1 MVQYDERPAT
11 LERRQHFLN
20 VAKRVFASSGFQST
34 TMDDIA
40 REAGFTKP
48 ILYQHFPSKGT
59 LYHEIVAATGATL
72 INGMMQAVS
81 AKVLPREKILAAFHV
96 YFDMV
101 VNDSDAFRILFMH
114 AHDGETAA
122 ELREVELNFVS
133 FIVPYI
139 DSSMDSEQR
148 SLLAAGIVGMAE
160 GSAIYWLIQQE
171 HRGWP
176 TPEAGV
182 SEKMAA
188 HCATLAWGGLRAL
201 LRD

>member
-1 MVQYDERPAT
+1 MVLPAD
-11 LERRQHFLN
+11 RRQLFLD
-20 VAKRVFASSGFQST
+20 VAKRVFASNGFHPT

-139 DSSMDSEQR
+139 DSSMDNEQR

-160 GSAIYWLIQQE
+160 GAAIFWLIQQE
-171 HRGWP
+171 NKGWP
-176 TPEAGV
+176 TPAPDTAKRLAEH
-182 SEKMAA
+182 S
-188 HCATLAWGGLRAL
+188 ATLAWGGLRAL